1 VIKRPT
7 VLVLGAGASAPF
19 GFPSGRELRDKIT
32 TGLRK
37 EVNQLFQLLV
47 AAGFNAELIT
57 GFRDKLL
64 RSGQPSVDVF
74 LEHQPDF
81 VAVGKTAIA
90 ASLTPLE
97 DEDRLFGGKDNWYE
111 YLFSK
116 LGPSLLEDV
125 APSRLSVITFN
136 YDRSLDHFLY
146 TALRNSYDLSPEK
159 AAKYVL
165 VGTPI
170 VHVYGEL
177 GGLPSLGGGPGVR
190 SYQPAEPANAV
201 DTAKLASKAIRIMY
215 EGGRDDNLALG
226 QAQKLVR
233 EAEVICFLGFGYLQ
247 ENLTRLRLDQRTDGA
262 DVWGSA
268 FGLGA
273 GQMQPIQTF
282 FGNHGNKS
290 HIKLGKAD
298 QDVLEFLRQHPV
310 FV

>member
-1 VIKRPT
+1 VVKRPT
-7 VLVLGAGASAPF
+7 VLILGAGASAPF

-47 AAGFNAELIT
+47 AAGFKAELIT

-81 VAVGKTAIA
+81 VVVGKTAIA

-116 LGPSLLEDV
+116 LGPSMLEDV

-146 TALRNSYDLSPEK
+146 TALRNAYDLSPEK

-190 SYQPAEPANAV
+190 SYQPVEPANAV
-201 DTAKLASKAIRIMY
+201 DAAKLTSKAIKIMY
-215 EGGRDDNLALG
+215 EGGSDDNLALG

-233 EAEVICFLGFGYLQ
+233 EAQVICFLGFGYLQ
-247 ENLTRLRLDQRTDGA
+247 ENLKRLRLDQRTDGA
-262 DVWGSA
+262 EVWGSA

-273 GQMQPIQTF
+273 GQMAPIQTF
-282 FGNHGNKS
+282 FGNHGSKS